1 MRGCLYNLF
10 YDVFSVASRYSHSFL
25 TSLQS
30 CCSLEQ
36 HLCSR
41 VAAIPLPLSSLREA
55 RSSMST
61 CLCLSIPAHSL
72 WTADEYLKKKEI
84 CLTMSHW
91 SRTMVSIKM
100 SVQLFKP
107 GKSAKIYSLKVDFNS
122 QLFAWNRFT
131 WVPVWLCQPVVH
143 RKTDFVYYCN
153 AHRSH
158 AIWSDFIVVWNT
170 FYCSLSHQN

>member
-1 MRGCLYNLF
+1 MLQLG
-10 YDVFSVASRYSHSFL
+10 AA
-25 TSLQS
+25 SLQPGGS
-30 CCSLEQ
+30 HTSSSVKPQ
-36 HLCSR
+36 RSQIIDVYVSVFKHPSSF
-41 VAAIPLPLSSLREA
+41 PLNSWWILK
-55 RSSMST
+55 
-61 CLCLSIPAHSL
+61 
-72 WTADEYLKKKEI
+72 KKKEI